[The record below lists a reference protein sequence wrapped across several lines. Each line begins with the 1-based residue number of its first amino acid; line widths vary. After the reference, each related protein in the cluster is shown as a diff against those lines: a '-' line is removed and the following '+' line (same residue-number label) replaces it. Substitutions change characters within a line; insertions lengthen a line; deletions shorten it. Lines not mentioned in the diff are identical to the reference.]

1 MFTQYLVVHSE
12 IVPPYDTG
20 TFVMDQFTYKQQ
32 KGVPVY
38 SSSLQVN
45 GLNWRLKVYPYGNGA
60 VRGEYLS
67 VFLELT
73 AGLPE
78 SRKYE
83 YRVQMIHQSSSKII
97 QREFVS
103 DFEVG
108 ECWGYNRFFRLDLLA
123 SEGYLNT
130 DNNSLELRFQ
140 VRTSTFYQRCRDQ
153 QWYIKELQRKALH
166 LESENAKLTAALARK
181 KVEPAKANGGQVD
194 GCGDGEI
201 KSVPQEATVAQK
213 VEDNEV
219 VVIRAPPGST
229 SSSSSSSNKPSLDQS
244 SESVNILRLNI
255 TFLVG
260 II

>member
-1 MFTQYLVVHSE
+1 
-12 IVPPYDTG
+12 
-20 TFVMDQFTYKQQ
+20 MDQFTYKQQ

-78 SRKYE
+78 CRKYE

-130 DNNSLELRFQ
+130 ANNSLELRFQ
-140 VRTSTFYQRCRDQ
+140 VRSSTFYQRCRDQ
-153 QWYIKELQRKALH
+153 QWCIKELQQKALKQ
-166 LESENAKLTAALARK
+166 EAEIGKLKAALAGRQQPGDRTSEGMV
-181 KVEPAKANGGQVD
+181 VEGS
-194 GCGDGEI
+194 GDGAVKAVSDEATEI
-201 KSVPQEATVAQK
+201 KKEN
-213 VEDNEV
+213 DNEV
-219 VVIRAPPGST
+219 IRATVVEPPT
-229 SSSSSSSNKPSLDQS
+229 TASSSSSSSNKPSLDQS
-244 SESVNILRLNI
+244 SESVN
-255 TFLVG
+255 TCFQFV
-260 II
+260 

>member
-1 MFTQYLVVHSE
+1 
-12 IVPPYDTG
+12 
-20 TFVMDQFTYKQQ
+20 MDQFTYKQQ

-45 GLNWRLKVYPYGNGA
+45 GLNWRLKVYPFGNGA

-130 DNNSLELRFQ
+130 ANNSLELRFQ
-140 VRTSTFYQRCRDQ
+140 VRSSTFYQRCRDQ
-153 QWYIKELQRKALH
+153 QWFIKELQRKTQK
-166 LESENAKLTAALARK
+166 LESENAKLTTALARQK
-181 KVEPAKANGGQVD
+181 SDQPKTSAVEVK
-194 GCGDGEI
+194 GCGDGNVE
-201 KSVPQEATVAQK
+201 STPNEASIIQQD
-213 VEDNEV
+213 EDNDV
-219 VVIRAPPGST
+219 VVIRAPPVEPSTT
-229 SSSSSSSNKPSLDQS
+229 SSSSSSSNKPSMDHS
-244 SESVNILRLNI
+244 SESV
-255 TFLVG
+255 G
-260 II
+260 